1 VTGGADFL
9 FETDFVNS
17 QLVWPRA
24 QPGFAALA
32 KASQQLQEEIER
44 DKKVVLKIPMK
55 RMATMDKQLNMA
67 ETLLTD
73 MLHMAHNRE
82 AAARRKAELAS
93 LQAQQTLAAATDMIQ
108 TI

>member
-1 VTGGADFL
+1 M
-9 FETDFVNS
+9 
-17 QLVWPRA
+17 VWPRA

-32 KASQQLQEEIER
+32 KASKQVQDEIER

-67 ETLLTD
+67 EKLLTD
-73 MLHMAHNRE
+73 MLQMAHKRE
-82 AAARRKAELAS
+82 DAARRKAELAS
-93 LQAQQTLAAATDMIQ
+93 LQAQQTLAASAEPTTDKFDMIQ